1 MNNNYIAKVWQRFDF
16 YIACIERQRFLKR
29 HDKDAKLAAF
39 VIFRQRATLA
49 YLLAELEEF

>member
-1 MNNNYIAKVWQRFDF
+1 MNNDYIAKVWQRFDF